1 MRQARISRRLAAAF
15 AIVLTLLSGCF
26 AKSGNGGDEAITGDT
41 VNLIYYTIGDPDKD
55 LQMVNDKLNEVLA
68 RKIGVTVTY
77 IKVGWQEYE
86 DRLNTLVSA
95 GTPFDIAF
103 ASEYTTYAQRGAWL
117 RLNDYLSTAGKP
129 MYEAVD
135 PVFWEGVRMD
145 DGGIYGVPTN
155 KELAVRDHWMY
166 PEALVRKH
174 NIDISRYTT
183 LASLE
188 PLLRMIKEQEPAYQ
202 PMELDKGSQNF
213 FALDGYQYVAEK
225 TLPLM
230 VRVQDPDAP
239 VVSIFETEEARRVLD
254 LLRHYYQEGFINE
267 DAALRENPGL
277 KRGAKV
283 FWKAA
288 GGGPLSENSW
298 SKDRGYKLVA
308 YPVTPALITTESTR
322 GGVMAVSADTKHPV
336 EAVKFLNLLNTDPE
350 VRNLFNFGIEGVH
363 YTLDAHGQ
371 VVPSPP
377 EDENG
382 EPIPDAQPNY
392 VGVQYTQGNWFILKT
407 MGGQFAD
414 PLDKWEQFRAANRE
428 AVDSSTLGF
437 TPDLS
442 RMPVQVQNIQIVWEK
457 YFPALMTGS
466 VNVEAVLPK
475 FNQELHQAG
484 IDEVRSEV
492 QRQLDAWR
500 AARSSV
506 DRHSVDAV
514 AWSSAGR

>member
-1 MRQARISRRLAAAF
+1 MRQERTLSRLAVFF
-15 AIVLTLLSGCF
+15 ALALALPISGCF
-26 AKSGNGGDEAITGDT
+26 SASGDGGHASISRDT

-55 LQMVNDKLNEVLA
+55 LQMVNDKINEVLA
-68 RKIGVTVTY
+68 RKIGVTITY

-103 ASEYTTYAQRGAWL
+103 AMEYATYAQRGAWL
-117 RLNDYLSTAGKP
+117 RLNDHLSTVGKE
-129 MYEAVD
+129 MYDAID
-135 PVFWEGVRMD
+135 PVFWQGVRMD

-166 PEALVRKH
+166 PEALVKKH
-174 NIDISRYTT
+174 GIDISKYTT

-188 PLLRMIKEQEPAYQ
+188 PLLRMIKEKEPDYL

-213 FALDGYQYVAEK
+213 FALDGYQYVSEK

-230 VRVQDPDAP
+230 VRDQEPDAP
-239 VVSIFETEEARRVLD
+239 VVNIFETEEARNVLD
-254 LLRHYYQEGFINE
+254 LLRRYYAEGFINE

-277 KRGAKV
+277 KRGALV

-308 YPVTPALITTESTR
+308 HPVTPALITTESTR

-363 YTLDAHGQ
+363 YTLDDNGQ
-371 VVPSPP
+371 VVPSPLK
-377 EDENG
+377 DHNG
-382 EPIPDAQPNY
+382 HPLPDAQPSY

-407 MGGQFAD
+407 MGGQFPD
-414 PLDKWEQFRAANRE
+414 PLDKWDQFLASNRE
-428 AVDSSTLGF
+428 AVNSSTLGF

-442 RMPVQVQNIQIVWEK
+442 RMPIQVQNIQMVWEK
-457 YFPALMTGS
+457 YYPGLMTGS
-466 VNVEAVLPK
+466 VNVDTVLPK
-475 FNQELHQAG
+475 FNQELRQAG
-484 IDEVRSEV
+484 IDEVRIEV
-492 QRQLDAWR
+492 QKQLDAWR
-500 AARSSV
+500 AAQRV
-506 DRHSVDAV
+506 DVLEMDRM
-514 AWSSAGR
+514 R